1 LSLDTLAL
9 WEIQEL
15 MLRSQRPDDPQ
26 TEVLANTLWSY
37 YLPKLPE
44 IREVLAGVLDELS
57 LKGPWNSGEMPLA
70 GTAPLAAAGV
80 GSSGLWTPETQ
91 AQAAG
96 QPSKL
101 WLPGQE

>member
-1 LSLDTLAL
+1 
-9 WEIQEL
+9 

-26 TEVLANTLWSY
+26 TAVLANTLWNY

-44 IREVLAGVLDELS
+44 IREVLAGVFDELS
-57 LKGPWNSGEMPLA
+57 LKGPWNSGQMPLA
-70 GTAPLAAAGV
+70 GAAPLATAGV
-80 GSSGLWTPETQ
+80 GASSWWTPEGPT
-91 AQAAG
+91 AG